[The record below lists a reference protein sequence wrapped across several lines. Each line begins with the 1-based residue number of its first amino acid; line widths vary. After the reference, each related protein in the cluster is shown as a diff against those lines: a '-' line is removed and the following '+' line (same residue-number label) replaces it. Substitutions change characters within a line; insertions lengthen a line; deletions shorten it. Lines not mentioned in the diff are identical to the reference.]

1 MHLKKKL
8 FVAKI
13 LTAVLLSG
21 ALLSSS
27 SLLDAQSVQELRQ
40 NIQDRSTKIADL
52 EKEIA
57 RYQAEMDKVS
67 VQRMSLQNAIRNLD
81 LSSKKL
87 EADVELTENK
97 IYNSEYKIRELE
109 LQIEL
114 QGQKMERNKEVIEM
128 TLRKLNEAESESL
141 LETMLASD
149 DLMGFWD
156 GLDSLER
163 FKTSVRNNIEDLRKL
178 REELSENKL
187 VIQANVSHLEGLKTD
202 LVSKYDAVEIN
213 KSEKDQ
219 LLAVTKNQEGE
230 YQRILAEKKAKREA
244 FLAELKA
251 YESQLNFQIDKS
263 KIPTS
268 SPNTFVWPLDNV
280 TITQYFGNTAFA
292 QSGAYNGNGHN
303 GIDMGTPIGTPV
315 KSVLSGTVEA
325 MGDTDTVCRNASYG
339 KWILVRHNNG
349 LSTLYAHLS
358 GFAVGQGATVATG
371 QVIGHSGNTGYSTGP
386 HLHFTVYA
394 TEGVRVMQ
402 RPSAV
407 CGGSYT
413 MPVADLKAYLN
424 PLDYLSR

>member
-1 MHLKKKL
+1 MNLKKKL

-13 LTAVLLSG
+13 LTAIILTG
-21 ALLSSS
+21 ALLSNSS
-27 SLLDAQSVQELRQ
+27 FLDAQSVQELKQ
-40 NIQDRSTKIADL
+40 NIQDRSSKIADL

-57 RYQAEMDKVS
+57 RYQAEMNKVS
-67 VQRMSLQNAIRNLD
+67 AERASLQNAIRSLD

-114 QGQKMERNKEVIEM
+114 QGQKMERNREVIEV

-141 LETMLASD
+141 LETMLAND
-149 DLMGFWD
+149 DLMGFWE

-163 FKTSVRNNIEDLRKL
+163 FKASVRNNIEDLQKL

-187 VIQANVSHLEGLKTD
+187 IIEANVGHLEGLKTD
-202 LVSKYDAVEIN
+202 LVSKHDAVEIN

-230 YQRILAEKKAKREA
+230 YQRILSEKKAKREA
-244 FLAELKA
+244 FSAELKA
-251 YESQLNFQIDKS
+251 FESQLNFQIDKS

-268 SPNTFVWPLDNV
+268 SPNIFVWPLDNV
-280 TITQYFGNTAFA
+280 VITQYFGNTAFA
-292 QSGAYNGNGHN
+292 KSGAYNGNGHN
-303 GIDMGTPIGTPV
+303 GIDMGTPVGTPV

-358 GFAVGQGATVATG
+358 GFAVSQGATVGTG